1 MTATL
6 ERFFGLAEHGTDVR
20 TEVTAG
26 ATTFLTMAYI
36 AFVNPQILSDAGMPF
51 DAVFVA
57 TCLAA
62 AFSTLVMGLYAN
74 YPIALAPGMGL
85 NAFFAYG
92 VVLGMGHSWEIA
104 LGTVFV
110 SGVLFLVLSVLPV
123 RRWIIEAIPQGLKL
137 AIAAGIG
144 LFLGIIALRNAGI
157 IQASEATLVTVGELT
172 APGPIL
178 SLLGFCAIAA
188 LAARRVPG
196 AALIGMLGVA
206 VAGLAL
212 GVSEWQGIASLPP
225 DPTPTLLALDIA
237 GALQAGMIAIIL
249 TFLIVDLFDTT
260 GTLIGVAHQA
270 RLLDDRGQLPRMQQ
284 ALIADSTGT
293 VGGALLGTSPVT
305 SYIESAAGA
314 SAGGTDRPDR
324 GRRVGAVPRLPVLR
338 AAGRLGPALRHG
350 GGHPL
355 RGLSH
360 GASAGGRELERRHRV
375 RGRDH
380 DGHRHPADVLHRR
393 RHRTGLP
400 DLRADQGD
408 GGPVAGMLADADRGG
423 AAVRDQVRLAV
434 EAAPA
439 AAGTGPRQRAVGMR
453 PVPAPRPGGRDH
465 LVERPVAR
473 RPAEHFARPVG
484 ARHQP
489 RRIPGPPR
497 SRDRGNRVS
506 R

>member
-1 MTATL
+1 MTASC
-6 ERFFGLAEHGTDVR
+6 ERFFGLAQRGTDVR
-20 TEVTAG
+20 TELTAG

-92 VVLGMGHSWEIA
+92 VVLGLGHTWEVA
-104 LGTVFV
+104 LGAVFV

-123 RRWIIEAIPQGLKL
+123 RRWIVEAIPQGLKL

-144 LFLGIIALRNAGI
+144 LFLGVIALKNAGI
-157 IQASEATLVTVGELT
+157 IQASEATLVTTGELM
-172 APGPIL
+172 APGPVL
-178 SLLGFCAIAA
+178 SLLGFCAIVA

-206 VAGLAL
+206 AAGLLL
-212 GVSEWQGIASLPP
+212 GVSEWKGVASLPP

-237 GALQAGMIAIIL
+237 GALQAGMIAVVL
-249 TFLIVDLFDTT
+249 TFLIVDLFDTA

-270 RLLDDRGQLPRMQQ
+270 KLLDDRGKLPRIER

-314 SAGGTDRPDR
+314 SAGG
-324 GRRVGAVPRLPVLR
+324 
-338 AAGRLGPALRHG
+338 
-350 GGHPL
+350 
-355 RGLSH
+355 
-360 GASAGGRELERRHRV
+360 
-375 RGRDH
+375 
-380 DGHRHPADVLHRR
+380 
-393 RHRTGLP
+393 RTGLTAVTVAVLFLACLFFAPLAGSIP
-400 DLRADQGD
+400 DYATASAILY
-408 GGPVAGMLADADRGG
+408 VACLMARPLVD
-423 AAVRDQVRLAV
+423 VNWRDVT
-434 EAAPA
+434 ESA
-439 AAGTGPRQRAVGMR
+439 AAIITVIAIPLTFSIADGIGIGFLTYVLIKVMAGRQRECSPMLIAV
-453 PVPAPRPGGRDH
+453 A
-465 LVERPVAR
+465 LL
-473 RPAEHFARPVG
+473 FAMKF
-484 ARHQP
+484 AWL
-489 RRIPGPPR
+489 
-497 SRDRGNRVS
+497 
-506 R
+506 